1 MTHKSFT
8 TQKTDITY
16 EKFLRRF
23 EEVLDL
29 PPQRLGVFTPLY
41 KSFVRRVKVMPWPWF
56 LLVSIV
62 IVFGV
67 YMLVGSTIT
76 LLVSL
81 LQKGF

>member
-1 MTHKSFT
+1 MTPKSFT
-8 TQKTDITY
+8 AQKPDMTY
-16 EKFLRRF
+16 QKFLRRF

-29 PPQRLGVFTPLY
+29 PPQRLGIFTPIY

-56 LLVSIV
+56 LMVSII
-62 IVFGV
+62 IVLGL
-67 YMLVGSTIT
+67 YMLAGSTIT

>member
-1 MTHKSFT
+1 M
-8 TQKTDITY
+8 TY

-29 PPQRLGVFTPLY
+29 PPQHLGPFTPLY
-41 KSFVRRVKVMPWPWF
+41 KSFVKRVKVMPWPWF

-62 IVFGV
+62 VVFGV

>member
-1 MTHKSFT
+1 MTHKSLAT
-8 TQKTDITY
+8 PKSDMTY

-29 PPQRLGVFTPLY
+29 PPQRLGIFTPLY
-41 KSFVRRVKVMPWPWF
+41 KSLVKRIKVMPWPWF
-56 LLVSIV
+56 LLVSV
-62 IVFGV
+62 VVVFGV

>member
-8 TQKTDITY
+8 TPKPDMTY

-29 PPQRLGVFTPLY
+29 PPQRLGIFTPLY
-41 KSFVRRVKVMPWPWF
+41 KTLVKRIKVMPWFWF
-56 LLVSIV
+56 LVMSVIV
-62 IVFGV
+62 VFGV

-76 LLVSL
+76 LVASL

>member
-1 MTHKSFT
+1 MTRKSVA
-8 TQKTDITY
+8 TQKPDITY

-29 PPQRLGVFTPLY
+29 PPQRLGIFTPLY
-41 KSFVRRVKVMPWPWF
+41 KSLVKKVKVMPWPWF
-56 LLVSIV
+56 LLVSVIIV
-62 IVFGV
+62 LGV
-67 YMLVGSTIT
+67 YMLIGSTIT